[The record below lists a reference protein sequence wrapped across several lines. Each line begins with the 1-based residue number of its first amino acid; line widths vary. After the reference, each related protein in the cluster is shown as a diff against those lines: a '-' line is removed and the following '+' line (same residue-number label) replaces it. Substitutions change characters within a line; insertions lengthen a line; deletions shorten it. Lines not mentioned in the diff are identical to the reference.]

1 VNSRN
6 QTDTVTFLFTE
17 IEGGT
22 RLWEHNP
29 ERMQPALARHDAL
42 ARAAVE
48 DNCGTVVKMTG
59 GGVYAAFD
67 DPIDAVGA
75 TIQLQQALADPIAT
89 HGVALRVRCGLH
101 AGIVERRDN
110 DFFGSVINRAARVMS
125 AAHGSQVLLS
135 QSVAALVGERLPAGV
150 TLRDLGSVRLRGFA
164 TAERVY
170 QVVHPKLREEFPA
183 LSSLETA
190 PNNLPQQ
197 TTTFV
202 GRERELA
209 EVRQLLGN
217 ARLLTLLGAVG
228 VGKTRLSLQ
237 VAADVLD
244 NYPDGVWLVELEAVT
259 DPGLVD
265 EAVARALSVSEETSV
280 PLKKTLAAHVA
291 PRTMLLILDQCEHL
305 IEACARAADA
315 LLRAAAALR
324 IVATSREPLRA
335 DGEQTYALPTLAL
348 PQAHARPDAQGA
360 GKSAAVHLFVERARL
375 QQPDFALTDRN
386 APVVAAICARLD
398 GIPLALEIA
407 AAWMGALSLEEIDA
421 RLANHLALVEV
432 DSRTAPTQQRSLR
445 TMLDRSYEL
454 LDDNERLLFDRIS
467 VFEGGF
473 DLEAAEQICGA
484 PPVSD
489 DDVLDLLTTLADKS
503 LLVVESDG
511 QRSRFRQFEI
521 LRAYPRKRAG
531 ETPAG
536 SEDMASTRAR
546 QAEHFLELAKA
557 AHSKLAGSE
566 QAQWSERLDVEYDN
580 LRAAFT
586 WALTENMAPDCALE
600 LGAALYPFWRL
611 RGYLTEGRKLLRE
624 ALAMPGEQ
632 PGDARAGALYAA
644 GVLALLQSD
653 IADAKRMFTMC
664 IALRREL
671 GPPRELAAALSGL
684 AEVLQQ
690 EGDAVTANDY
700 REQALAIRG
709 AHGDPVARSG

>member
-1 VNSRN
+1 MNSRN

-135 QSVAALVGERLPAGV
+135 QAVAMLVRERLPAGV
-150 TLRDLGSVRLRGFA
+150 TLRELGVVRLRDLA
-164 TAERVY
+164 SPERVH

-244 NYPDGVWLVELEAVT
+244 NYPDGV
-259 DPGLVD
+259 
-265 EAVARALSVSEETSV
+265 
-280 PLKKTLAAHVA
+280 
-291 PRTMLLILDQCEHL
+291 
-305 IEACARAADA
+305 
-315 LLRAAAALR
+315 
-324 IVATSREPLRA
+324 
-335 DGEQTYALPTLAL
+335 
-348 PQAHARPDAQGA
+348 
-360 GKSAAVHLFVERARL
+360 
-375 QQPDFALTDRN
+375 
-386 APVVAAICARLD
+386 
-398 GIPLALEIA
+398 
-407 AAWMGALSLEEIDA
+407 
-421 RLANHLALVEV
+421 
-432 DSRTAPTQQRSLR
+432 
-445 TMLDRSYEL
+445 
-454 LDDNERLLFDRIS
+454 
-467 VFEGGF
+467 
-473 DLEAAEQICGA
+473 
-484 PPVSD
+484 
-489 DDVLDLLTTLADKS
+489 
-503 LLVVESDG
+503 
-511 QRSRFRQFEI
+511 
-521 LRAYPRKRAG
+521 
-531 ETPAG
+531 
-536 SEDMASTRAR
+536 
-546 QAEHFLELAKA
+546 
-557 AHSKLAGSE
+557 
-566 QAQWSERLDVEYDN
+566 
-580 LRAAFT
+580 
-586 WALTENMAPDCALE
+586 
-600 LGAALYPFWRL
+600 
-611 RGYLTEGRKLLRE
+611 
-624 ALAMPGEQ
+624 
-632 PGDARAGALYAA
+632 
-644 GVLALLQSD
+644 
-653 IADAKRMFTMC
+653 
-664 IALRREL
+664 
-671 GPPRELAAALSGL
+671 
-684 AEVLQQ
+684 
-690 EGDAVTANDY
+690 
-700 REQALAIRG
+700 
-709 AHGDPVARSG
+709 